1 MVEIWRITVLED
13 DDFLSATQN
22 FVGLYTRKLNIHFAP
37 SNFSFVFWELEN
49 ELTVVFFGEAACGSV
64 LLRAKN

>member
-1 MVEIWRITVLED
+1 MEEIDPDNKQALSLQTMVEIWRITVLED

-37 SNFSFVFWELEN
+37 SNFSFVFGNLKMN
-49 ELTVVFFGEAACGSV
+49 
-64 LLRAKN
+64 